1 MIPTRNARDYTWRT
15 GGPVLLSTTQ
25 SAIMQTVS
33 AGVPHAFRPAAWNV
47 RSRVER
53 LAVPVLLL
61 VGWEAFSRSGYLPPA
76 LLPPPSA
83 VLHALA
89 DWVFGYDGS
98 TQDYS
103 GTWLRHAFASTW
115 RVFVGFAIAGSFG
128 VVIGTAIGWSRS
140 AEKSLEPTLQMLRPI
155 PSVSWIPLAIIWFG
169 IADKPAIFLVFL
181 GAFFPILMNTIHG
194 VKTIDRNLIRA
205 GSMMGVT
212 ERQLLWNIVVP
223 AALPSIFAGLR
234 IAIGSA
240 WMLTVTAEMVAVKS
254 GVGYLLWDSYYFLR
268 YDLVIAS
275 MVSIGL
281 LGYLS
286 DLAIKSL
293 MNVVLR
299 WQRSTTVQGREG

>member
-1 MIPTRNARDYTWRT
+1 MPSATEQLRITPSLAGWR
-15 GGPVLLSTTQ
+15 LWSK
-25 SAIMQTVS
+25 I
-33 AGVPHAFRPAAWNV
+33 
-47 RSRVER
+47 ER

-61 VGWEAFSRSGYLPPA
+61 AGWEIFSRSGYLPRS

-89 DWVFGYDGS
+89 DWLLGLDES
-98 TQDYS
+98 TQNYS
-103 GTWLRHAFASTW
+103 GTWLRDAFSSTW
-115 RVFVGFAIAGSFG
+115 RVFVGFSIAALSATS
-128 VVIGTAIGWSRS
+128 IGIAIGWSRS
-140 AEKSLEPTLQMLRPI
+140 VEKAIEPTLQMLRPI
-155 PSVSWIPLAIIWFG
+155 PPVSWIPLAIIWFG
-169 IADKPAIFLVFL
+169 IADRPAIFLVFL

-205 GSMMGVT
+205 GAMMGAT

-254 GVGYLLWDSYYFLR
+254 GVGYVLWDSYYFLR
-268 YDLVIAS
+268 YDIVIGA

-286 DLAIKSL
+286 DLGIKAV
-293 MNVVLR
+293 MNYALR
-299 WQRSTTVQGREG
+299 WQRATTVQGREG